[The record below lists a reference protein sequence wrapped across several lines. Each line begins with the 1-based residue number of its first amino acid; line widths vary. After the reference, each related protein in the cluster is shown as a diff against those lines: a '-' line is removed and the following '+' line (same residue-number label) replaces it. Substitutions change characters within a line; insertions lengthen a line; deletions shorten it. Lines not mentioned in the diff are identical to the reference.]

1 MEMRE
6 RCVRSFGSNVS
17 VFKKVDRYLPIN
29 VIVVPHGIINQW
41 EGYIKENTTL
51 KYELIKSNKKVTE
64 FCVNVDKFILEE
76 VGEEEFDFD
85 ILLILPHNITH

>member
-1 MEMRE
+1 M
-6 RCVRSFGSNVS
+6 VIVFSKSKIDTSN
-17 VFKKVDRYLPIN
+17 IN

-41 EGYIKENTTL
+41 EDIFKRKNKIKI
-51 KYELIKSNKKVTE
+51 YELIKSNKKVSE

-85 ILLILPHNITH
+85 SFTHFFHTI